1 MNERKISATAP
12 GRGIRKVIDLYHD
25 LSDLVA
31 QADRHAAIDLLDR
44 EELAELDKIDFI
56 GLTDEEIEEERKE

>member
-1 MNERKISATAP
+1 
-12 GRGIRKVIDLYHD
+12 
-25 LSDLVA
+25 LVA
-31 QADRHAAIDLLDR
+31 QADRHAAIDLLER